1 MPAFYQRFQESARKF
16 PDNIALEI
24 QRPQTVERVSF
35 AELTR
40 MSESVANWL
49 STRVP
54 RDARVAILA
63 ANHPRWVAA
72 YLGIIAAGRTAVP
85 LDTAFHADQVKKL
98 LIDSG
103 ASLLFCDVKHFP
115 VAKEAAAG
123 LNVALVMTSAAAERS
138 AMTETVA
145 KPTHRKE
152 RKERDERATQGV
164 TQPATD
170 EFIADLDS
178 IFATGPA
185 GFQPIVPA
193 DDDLAALLYTSGT
206 TADPKGVMLT
216 HANLIGEATSVFGVV
231 KIGPEDALLGIL
243 PMFHVLAQMANL
255 FLPLFNGARVVYLE
269 TLNTTELLRALQER
283 DITAFCVVP
292 QFFYI
297 IHERIFKEL
306 GKRGRITVRLVRTL
320 MALNSALRRVGIN
333 AGRLFFGKIHATFGA
348 RMRYLVTGGSRF
360 DPAIARDFY
369 SFGIDVLNA
378 YGLTET
384 TGGAFLNPPG
394 QIVFGSVGQPFPG
407 VEARIVD
414 CKTIEEGAQPAGEI
428 AIRGAIVMK
437 GYWNRPEATAEVLR
451 DGWLYTGDLGY
462 FDSSGNLFITGRRKE
477 VIVLANGKNVYP
489 EEIETHYLQAEYV
502 KEICVMALEARPG
515 DPTSERLHGIIVP
528 NFERLRERKIVNT
541 KEAIRFEIEAL
552 SHKIAST
559 KRLGSYDI
567 WQEDLPRTTTRKLK
581 RFQIEKKVRE
591 LKQSDGGD
599 SDIGAEKPLTT
610 GEQSWLERED
620 VKRALVTVQEASRN
634 QVGAIRPSHNLELDL
649 GLDSMQRIELLTA
662 LEQQLGGEVPESQLG
677 EIYTVHDLVDAVL
690 ASAGRGEGHASA
702 AIPPWSTILSEPVT
716 DPEVLALASHN
727 VFAEVVFFVLGRLI
741 YLLALDR
748 FHLKVRGLDNLPEK
762 GPYLLCSNHQSY
774 VDPLVMAGALPY
786 RLFRDGF
793 ALGTSD
799 IFGKGFMRRLAR
811 WMRVVVLDPDANL
824 VPAMRAGAFGLRQG
838 RILVLYPEGERTNDG
853 NPTVFRKGAAI
864 LSIHEQAPIVPIAI
878 EGFYEAWPRHK
889 KFPKIA
895 DLQLVFG
902 KPIHPPPLTEASE
915 AAYDRLTSEL
925 KSRVVAMWQELQKKD
940 LRGKDAGRP
949 QSDSESGPKSDQE
962 SANRSTVAGTAPL

>member
-16 PDNIALEI
+16 PGNVALEI
-24 QRPQTVERVSF
+24 QRPQTVERVTF

-85 LDTAFHADQVKKL
+85 LDTAFHADQVKNL

-103 ASLLFCDVKHFP
+103 ASLLFCDVKQLP
-115 VAKEAAAG
+115 VAAEAVEG
-123 LNVALVMTSAAAERS
+123 LKVGLLMTSAAAES
-138 AMTETVA
+138 N
-145 KPTHRKE
+145 PTQTK
-152 RKERDERATQGV
+152 AGA
-164 TQPATD
+164 PSLA
-170 EFIADLDS
+170 ADLDS
-178 IFATGPA
+178 IFAAGP
-185 GFQPIVPA
+185 GDFQPLVPA
-193 DDDLAALLYTSGT
+193 DGDLAALLYTSGT

-216 HANLIGEATSVFGVV
+216 HANLVGEANSVLAVIKV
-231 KIGPEDALLGIL
+231 GPEDALLGIL

-255 FLPLFNGARVVYLE
+255 FLPLFNGCRVVYLE

-283 DITAFCVVP
+283 DITVFCVVP
-292 QFFYI
+292 QFFYL

-306 GKRGRITVRLVRTL
+306 KKRGKFTLRMVRTL
-320 MALNSALRRVGIN
+320 MAFNRGLRRIRVN
-333 AGRLFFGKIHATFGA
+333 AGKVFFGKIHATFGA
-348 RMRYLVTGGSRF
+348 RMRYLITGGSRF

-384 TGGAFLNPPG
+384 TGGAFINPPG
-394 QIVFGSVGQPFPG
+394 RVVFGSVGRPFPG
-407 VEARIVD
+407 VEAKIVD
-414 CKTIEEGAQPAGEI
+414 PKPVEEGARAAGEI
-428 AIRGAIVMK
+428 AIHGAIVMK
-437 GYWNRPEATAEVLR
+437 GYWNRPEATVDVLR

-462 FDSSGNLFITGRRKE
+462 FDSSGNLFITGRGKE

-489 EEIETHYLQAEYV
+489 EEIEAHYLKSPYV

-515 DPTSERLHGIIVP
+515 DPTSERLHAVVVP
-528 NFERLRERKIVNT
+528 NFELLRERKIVNS
-541 KEAIRFEIEAL
+541 KEVIRLDIEAL

-567 WQEDLPRTTTRKLK
+567 WQEELPRTTTRKLK

-591 LKQSDGGD
+591 LKQKGTGD
-599 SDIGAEKPLTT
+599 SDIGAEDVGTEKGKPLTADD
-610 GEQSWLERED
+610 QLWLERDD
-620 VKRALVTVQEASRN
+620 VKRALAIVRESSRS
-634 QVGAIRPSHNLELDL
+634 QLDAIHPAHNLELDL

-662 LEQQLGGEVPESQLG
+662 LEQQLGGEVPESQLA
-677 EIYTVHDLVDAVL
+677 EIYSVRDLIDAIL
-690 ASAGRGEGHASA
+690 ASAGRGEGQARA
-702 AIPPWSTILSEPVT
+702 AEPAWSTILSEPVT
-716 DPEVLALASHN
+716 DPEVLALAN
-727 VFAEVVFFVLGRLI
+727 LNIFADIPFFLLGRLI
-741 YLLALDR
+741 YLFALDR
-748 FHLKVRGLDNLPEK
+748 FHLKMRGLENLPEK
-762 GPYLLCSNHQSY
+762 GPFLLCSNHQSY
-774 VDPLVMAGALPY
+774 VDPLVMAGMLPW
-786 RLFRDGF
+786 RLFRYTF

-811 WMRVVVLDPDANL
+811 WIRVVVLDPDVNL
-824 VPAMRAGAFGLRQG
+824 IPAMRAGFFGLSQG

-864 LSIHEQAPIVPIAI
+864 LSIHAQAPIVPVAI

-895 DLQLVFG
+895 NLQLVFG
-902 KPIHPPPLTEASE
+902 KPIQPPPVNEASE
-915 AAYDRLTSEL
+915 AAYERLTSEL
-925 KSRVVAMWQELQKKD
+925 KSTVVAMWQELREKE
-940 LRGKDAGRP
+940 LGGKDSRGP
-949 QSDSESGPKSDQE
+949 EENSGSGSESE
-962 SANRSTVAGTAPL
+962 SKTSALAETPLG

>member
-16 PDNIALEI
+16 PGNVALEI
-24 QRPQTVERVSF
+24 QRPQTVERVTF

-54 RDARVAILA
+54 RDARGAILA

-103 ASLLFCDVKHFP
+103 ASLLFCDVKQLP
-115 VAKEAAAG
+115 VAAEAVEG
-123 LNVALVMTSAAAERS
+123 LNVGLLMTTAPAES
-138 AMTETVA
+138 N
-145 KPTHRKE
+145 PTQTK
-152 RKERDERATQGV
+152 AGA
-164 TQPATD
+164 PSLA
-170 EFIADLDS
+170 ADLDS
-178 IFATGPA
+178 IFAAGP
-185 GFQPIVPA
+185 GDFQPLVPA
-193 DDDLAALLYTSGT
+193 DLDLAALLYTSGT

-216 HANLIGEATSVFGVV
+216 HANLVGEANSVLAVI
-231 KIGPEDALLGIL
+231 KIDSSDALLGIL

-283 DITAFCVVP
+283 EITVFCVVP
-292 QFFYI
+292 QFFYL

-306 GKRGRITVRLVRTL
+306 NKRGKLTLRLVRTL
-320 MALNSALRRVGIN
+320 MALNRALRRVGLN
-333 AGRLFFGKIHATFGA
+333 AGKVFFGKIHATLGA
-348 RMRYLVTGGSRF
+348 RMRYLITGGSRF

-384 TGGAFLNPPG
+384 TGGAFINPPG
-394 QIVFGSVGQPFPG
+394 HVVFGSVGRPFPG
-407 VEARIVD
+407 VEAKIVD
-414 CKTIEEGAQPAGEI
+414 PKPVEEGAQAAGEI
-428 AIRGAIVMK
+428 AIHGAIVMK
-437 GYWNRPEATAEVLR
+437 GYWNRPEATVDVRR
-451 DGWLYTGDLGY
+451 DGWLYTGDLSY
-462 FDSSGNLFITGRRKE
+462 FDSSGNLFITGRGKE

-489 EEIETHYLQAEYV
+489 EEIEAHYLKSPYV

-515 DPTSERLHGIIVP
+515 DPTSERLHAVVVP
-528 NFERLRERKIVNT
+528 NFELLRERKIVNS
-541 KEAIRFEIEAL
+541 KEVIRLDIEAL

-581 RFQIEKKVRE
+581 RFQIEKRVRE
-591 LKQSDGGD
+591 LKQKGTAD
-599 SDIGAEKPLTT
+599 SDIGAEDVGTEKEKPLTADD
-610 GEQSWLERED
+610 QLWLERDD
-620 VKRALVTVQEASRN
+620 VKRALAIVRESSRS
-634 QVGAIRPSHNLELDL
+634 QLDAIHPAHNLELDL

-662 LEQQLGGEVPESQLG
+662 LEQQLGGEVPESQLA
-677 EIYTVHDLVDAVL
+677 EIYSVRDLIDAIL
-690 ASAGRGEGHASA
+690 ASAGRGEGQARA
-702 AIPPWSTILSEPVT
+702 AEPAWSTILSEPVT
-716 DPEVLALASHN
+716 DPEVLALAN
-727 VFAEVVFFVLGRLI
+727 LNIFADIPFFLLGRLI
-741 YLLALDR
+741 YLFALDR
-748 FHLKVRGLDNLPEK
+748 FHLKIRGLENLPEK

-774 VDPLVMAGALPY
+774 IDPLVMAGALPWG
-786 RLFRDGF
+786 LFRDTF
-793 ALGTSD
+793 AVGTSD

-811 WMRVVVLDPDANL
+811 WIRVVVLDPDANL
-824 VPAMRAGAFGLRQG
+824 MPAMRAGSFGLSHG

-864 LSIHEQAPIVPIAI
+864 LSIHAQSPIVPVAI

-889 KFPKIA
+889 KFPKFA
-895 DLQLVFG
+895 RLQMVFG
-902 KPIHPPPLTEASE
+902 KPIQPPLVNEASE
-915 AAYDRLTSEL
+915 AAYERLTAEL
-925 KSRVVAMWQELQKKD
+925 KSEVVAMWQELREKE
-940 LRGKDAGRP
+940 LRGKDSRGLEEN
-949 QSDSESGPKSDQE
+949 SGSGSESE
-962 SANRSTVAGTAPL
+962 SKTSALAETTLR